1 MENRDSIGSQR
12 MKRKRNGEKTSYGDG
27 KPKLKVQNFE
37 RERREREIREDRDPS
52 REKKKKKKKKQKKKN
67 SRNLCSSRPKEIRRR
82 SKHVQTTFPP
92 QSPSSPELI
101 PR

>member
-52 REKKKKKKKKQKKKN
+52 REKKKKKKNKKRKIAGIFVHHGRKKLDVVQSTSKLCFHPN
-67 SRNLCSSRPKEIRRR
+67 RRLPRN
-82 SKHVQTTFPP
+82 
-92 QSPSSPELI
+92 
-101 PR
+101 

>member
-1 MENRDSIGSQR
+1 
-12 MKRKRNGEKTSYGDG
+12 MKRKKKKEKTSYG
-27 KPKLKVQNFE
+27 KRKLKVQNFE
-37 RERREREIREDRDPS
+37 KRERNRDG
-52 REKKKKKKKKQKKKN
+52 KKKKKEEEKKRNN
-67 SRNLCSSRPKEIRRR
+67 SRNLCSSQPKEIRRR

>member
-52 REKKKKKKKKQKKKN
+52 REKKKKKKKNKKRKIAGIFVHHGRKKLDVVQSTSKLRFHPN
-67 SRNLCSSRPKEIRRR
+67 RRLPRN
-82 SKHVQTTFPP
+82 
-92 QSPSSPELI
+92 
-101 PR
+101 

>member
-52 REKKKKKKKKQKKKN
+52 REKKKKKKNKKRKIAGIFVHHGRKKLDVVQSTSKLRFHPN
-67 SRNLCSSRPKEIRRR
+67 RRLPRN
-82 SKHVQTTFPP
+82 
-92 QSPSSPELI
+92 
-101 PR
+101 

>member
-12 MKRKRNGEKTSYGDG
+12 MERKRNGEKTSYEDG

-52 REKKKKKKKKQKKKN
+52 REKKK
-67 SRNLCSSRPKEIRRR
+67 
-82 SKHVQTTFPP
+82 
-92 QSPSSPELI
+92 
-101 PR
+101 